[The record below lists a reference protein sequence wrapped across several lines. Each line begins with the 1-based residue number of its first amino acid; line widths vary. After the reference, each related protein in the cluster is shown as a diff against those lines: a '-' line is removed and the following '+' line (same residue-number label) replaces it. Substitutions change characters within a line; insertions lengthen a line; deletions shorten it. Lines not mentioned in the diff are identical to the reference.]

1 MTEKSSTILETPA
14 SSGAVLSIRLWAS
27 TQNGLSGE
35 VFGKNST
42 PAASVAVDLVEASGG
57 TRVVEDGNLLVSS
70 FSSLQSAILVARR
83 IQWAVSACSE
93 VESGSAAILIQSAE
107 EHSSQRA
114 STAPVLPLDHAS
126 PGQILLAEATCQS
139 LENLPGLP
147 LLPLSAGLRE
157 LQWRTSEETS
167 SRVEDEQILDRL
179 MQQHGVEDPE
189 PARFEEASALLP
201 APVHEL
207 PAEKD
212 TVTPVRAAEPGEP
225 PDGGWLSRAREMPLW
240 LKGVAGA
247 VPLAIAA
254 ALFLVLFPSKAP
266 VHAPGQPA
274 PVLPSGQQQLKAAS
288 FADTSAGSQP
298 PSEKAEEPQKH
309 IQTSKTQARAKSGDP
324 APKPRPAP
332 VEPKPTGSCN
342 FSASE
347 IPSELR
353 IADARFQNR
362 QYGEAE
368 KKYRSVLACDSENA
382 HARSGAE
389 RAHSALQLQ
398 PSSNN
403 P

>member
-1 MTEKSSTILETPA
+1 
-14 SSGAVLSIRLWAS
+14 LSIRLWAP
-27 TQNGLSGE
+27 TQNDPSGE
-35 VFGKNST
+35 VLGKNST
-42 PAASVAVDLVEASGG
+42 PAVSVAVDLVEASGG

-93 VESGSAAILIQSAE
+93 VERGSAAILIQSAE

-114 STAPVLPLDHAS
+114 STASALRLDDAS

-147 LLPLSAGLRE
+147 LLLLSSGLRE
-157 LQWRTSEETS
+157 LQWRTSEEIS
-167 SRVEDEQILDRL
+167 SRVEDERILDRL
-179 MQQHGVEDPE
+179 MQQHGVEVPE
-189 PARFEEASALLP
+189 PVRPEATSALPP
-201 APVHEL
+201 APAPEL
-207 PAEKD
+207 PAVAERD
-212 TVTPVRAAEPGEP
+212 FVAPVRVGQPGEP
-225 PDGGWLSRAREMPLW
+225 PDGGWLSRVREMPLW
-240 LKGVAGA
+240 LKGVLGA
-247 VPLAIAA
+247 VPLAIVV

-266 VHAPGQPA
+266 EHAPGQPA
-274 PVLPSGQQQLKAAS
+274 PVLPSGQQKLKATS
-288 FADTSAGSQP
+288 PADTSAGSQP
-298 PSEKAEEPQKH
+298 PSAKTEEPQKH
-309 IQTSKTQARAKSGDP
+309 IQAPKTQARAKSGDP

-332 VEPKPTGSCN
+332 AEPKQNGSCN